1 MLAGADAKTAFDK
14 DGLLDEL
21 KKALAERALNAEMD
35 HHLETDEEDGNRRNG
50 YGKKT
55 VLTGTGKMALAVP
68 RDRLSTFD
76 PLLIAK
82 YQRRFPGFDEK
93 IISMYARGM
102 STREIQGHLREL
114 YGLDVSPDLV
124 SAVTD

>member
-1 MLAGADAKTAFDK
+1 MARRKQPVIPDALLDQLLAGADAKTAFDK

-35 HHLETDEEDGNRRNG
+35 HHLETGLEDGNRRNG

-82 YQRRFPGFDEK
+82 YQRRF
-93 IISMYARGM
+93 
-102 STREIQGHLREL
+102 LRL
-114 YGLDVSPDLV
+114 
-124 SAVTD
+124 